1 MKKIKAMTMVLV
13 MCGLTGCATTNKD
26 PLEGINRGIYKF
38 NDVADR
44 YAMQPVAKAYK
55 AVAPSPMRTGISNF
69 FSNLGTLTTVV
80 NDLLQL
86 KFAQAF
92 TDAGRFVINSTFGL
106 AGFIDVAS
114 MDKIEKHNEDF
125 GQTLGHWG
133 IGPGAY
139 LVLPILGP
147 STVRDAGG
155 LVVDVSTS
163 DPITYLHNI
172 GEVRTYN
179 QVRAVQ
185 LLDRRTQLLDAT
197 DLVDNASIDPY
208 AFMRDAYLQR
218 RASMVQDG
226 LVPKELLQ
234 DDFEPA
240 DDEQADQPAQSQDNT
255 TEAPAVVLL
264 QSDSPIADEVVSEQQ
279 SSSPQGEGALSVDV
293 TAMEEAAPASVDAL
307 ATVPDDQSISSA
319 VEATTPVMPADLA
332 VELQLPA
339 EAPVHQDD
347 VLPPSASVDVVNDQS
362 SALSVKS
369 GNHGMDESEADM
381 VAVIDETLL
390 VLEATE

>member
-1 MKKIKAMTMVLV
+1 M
-13 MCGLTGCATTNKD
+13 
-26 PLEGINRGIYKF
+26 
-38 NDVADR
+38 
-44 YAMQPVAKAYK
+44 
-55 AVAPSPMRTGISNF
+55 
-69 FSNLGTLTTVV
+69 
-80 NDLLQL
+80 
-86 KFAQAF
+86 
-92 TDAGRFVINSTFGL
+92 
-106 AGFIDVAS
+106 
-114 MDKIEKHNEDF
+114 
-125 GQTLGHWG
+125 
-133 IGPGAY
+133 
-139 LVLPILGP
+139 
-147 STVRDAGG
+147 
-155 LVVDVSTS
+155 
-163 DPITYLHNI
+163 
-172 GEVRTYN
+172 
-179 QVRAVQ
+179 
-185 LLDRRTQLLDAT
+185 LDAT